1 MRISG
6 VVYVPK
12 KTHRFGT
19 IFLILIILVLVS
31 AITILGISAFT
42 AWKVIHPPKED
53 IMPFTL
59 NIVPDYRD
67 AKFSSKDGKV
77 VINGW
82 FFEKKDSNKT
92 VILCHDYGKNRLQ
105 FGEQT
110 INLVKGFLN
119 KGYNVLAFD
128 FRNSGKSGGSVTSI
142 CMLEKEDLLGAI
154 KYARDSC
161 GSKHIVL
168 MGFSMGAS
176 TSLLA
181 AAESGDVDAV
191 IADSPFS
198 DFKSYLNDKLMN
210 WKLPE
215 FPFNKT
221 IPFFIGLFTGTD
233 VKNLDIE
240 KAVKKIAPKPVLFIH
255 GTDDTIVKYNDVSR
269 LASLYSSTGNA
280 NAEIWECEGAGHLGA
295 YSGNQ
300 EAYIGRVLEF
310 LDTLNL
316 E

>member
-6 VVYVPK
+6 VIYVPK
-12 KTHRFGT
+12 KTHRLRT
-19 IFLILIILVLVS
+19 TLVILLILILLSTI
-31 AITILGISAFT
+31 AIVGISAFT

-67 AKFSSKDGKV
+67 AKFSSKDGKA

-82 FFEKKDSNKT
+82 FFEKKDSDKT
-92 VILCHDYGKNRLQ
+92 VILSHDYGKNRLQ

-110 INLVKGFLN
+110 IDLVKGFLN

-154 KYARDSC
+154 KYAKNSC

-198 DFKSYLNDKLMN
+198 DIKSYLDNKLMG

-215 FPFNKT
+215 LPFNKT
-221 IPFFIGLFTGTD
+221 IPFFIELFTGTEIE
-233 VKNLDIE
+233 NLDIE
-240 KAVKKIAPKPVLFIH
+240 SATKEIAPKPILFIH
-255 GTDDTIVKYNDVSR
+255 GSDDAIVRFSDVSR
-269 LASLYSSTGNA
+269 LASLYSSTGSA
-280 NAEIWECEGAGHLGA
+280 NAEIWECEGSGHLGA
-295 YSGNQ
+295 YSHHPD
-300 EAYIGRVLEF
+300 AYMSRVLEF
-310 LDTLNL
+310 LDTLSL